1 MVTDGIFLEYGNL
14 DYVLYDRAMNLAFCM
29 LFVGFC
35 VAGGFEL
42 IFNIIDCII
51 SKLKKD
57 GAKNG

>member
-14 DYVLYDRAMNLAFCM
+14 DYVLFDRAMNIAFCM

-35 VAGGFEL
+35 LAGGFEL
-42 IFNIIDCII
+42 IWEIIKILI

-57 GAKNG
+57 GAENG

>member
-14 DYVLYDRAMNLAFCM
+14 DYVLFDRAMNLAWCM

-35 VAGGFEL
+35 LGGGFQL
-42 IFNIIDCII
+42 IIEVINCFI
-51 SKLKKD
+51 SKLKKV